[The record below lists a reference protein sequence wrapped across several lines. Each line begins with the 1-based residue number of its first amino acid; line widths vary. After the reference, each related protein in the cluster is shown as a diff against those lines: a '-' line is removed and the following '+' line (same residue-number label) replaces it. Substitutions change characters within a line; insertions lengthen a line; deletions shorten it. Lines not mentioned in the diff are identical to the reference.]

1 MGVINLNTQT
11 GKAAAKINL
20 AIDVLRKRPDGY
32 HDVSMIMQSVALY
45 DTITVRALKGEIRV
59 TSNSDKIP
67 DDKGNI
73 AYRAAEYLKMK
84 YNVKEGVLINI
95 EKTIP
100 VAAGLAGGS
109 TDAALTLK
117 LLNKAWN
124 LKLSKSEILDAG
136 KKLGSDVPFCIQ
148 GGTALAEGL
157 GDKLTPLSGIPECLV
172 LLAKPPV
179 SISTKEVYQG
189 LVLED
194 IPKRPDIKE
203 MARCIEKG
211 DLNGIAG
218 NMCNV
223 LETVTVKKCPQI
235 NELKE
240 KLLEYGALGS
250 MMSGSGP
257 TVFGIF
263 KDSASA
269 YNAYDHIK
277 DMVSEVFVV
286 KTINQTW
293 DF

>member
-1 MGVINLNTQT
+1 MNTQT
-11 GKAAAKINL
+11 GRAAAKINL

-45 DTITVRALKGEIRV
+45 DTITVRALKGDIRI

-67 DDKGNI
+67 VDKTNI
-73 AYRAAEYLKMK
+73 VYKAAEYLKMK
-84 YNVKEGVLINI
+84 YNVKEGVHINI

-109 TDAALTLK
+109 ADAALTLK
-117 LLNKAWN
+117 LLNKAWD
-124 LKLSKSEILDAG
+124 LRMSKNEILEAG

-157 GDKLTPLSGIPECLV
+157 GEKLTPLQGVPDCLI
-172 LLAKPPV
+172 LLAKP
-179 SISTKEVYQG
+179 SAGISTKEVYEG
-189 LVLED
+189 LKLEEV
-194 IPKRPDIKE
+194 KTRPNIKD
-203 MARCIEKG
+203 MIRCIDGK
-211 DLNGIAG
+211 DLEGIAD

-235 NELKE
+235 QELKE
-240 KLLEYGALGS
+240 KLVEYGALGS

-263 KDSASA
+263 KDNSSA
-269 YNAYDHIK
+269 YNAYDHIR

>member
-1 MGVINLNTQT
+1 MNTHT
-11 GKAAAKINL
+11 GRAAAKINL

-45 DTITVRALKGEIRV
+45 DTITVRALKGEIRI
-59 TSNSDKIP
+59 TANTDKIP
-67 DDKGNI
+67 TDRGNI
-73 AYRAAEYLKMK
+73 VYKAAEYLKMK
-84 YNVKEGVLINI
+84 YNVKEGVQINI

-109 TDAALTLK
+109 ADAALTLK
-117 LLNKAWN
+117 LLNKGWD
-124 LKLSKSEILDAG
+124 LRLSKSEILEAG

-157 GDKLTPLSGIPECLV
+157 GEKLTPLSGVPDCLI
-172 LLAKPPV
+172 LLAKPAV
-179 SISTKEVYQG
+179 SISTKEVYEG
-189 LVLED
+189 LRLED
-194 IPKRPDIKE
+194 IKEKPDIKD
-203 MARCIEKG
+203 MIRCIDAS
-211 DLNGIAG
+211 DLKGIAA
-218 NMCNV
+218 NMRNV
-223 LETVTVKKCPQI
+223 LETVTIKKCPQI
-235 NELKE
+235 EELKE
-240 KLLEYGALGS
+240 KLVEYGALGS

-269 YNAYDHIK
+269 YNAHDHIK
-277 DMVSEVFVV
+277 HMVNEIFVV